1 MDQMT
6 SRLDPAKF
14 RDPAIT
20 AKGETRATVALRA
33 LETLWFNTGTLC
45 NLTCRNCYI
54 ESSPRNDRLAY
65 LTVAEVEQYLD
76 EIARDR
82 LPTKLIGFTGGEPFM
97 NPDIIPMLD
106 TVLSRGLDA
115 LVLTNAMKPLRK
127 LRPAMLALRERYGD
141 RLTIRVSVDHYD
153 PVIHEQERGR
163 RSWAP
168 CLDGLVWLAR
178 NGFRIDVAGRRF
190 TGETEQ
196 SLRQGFAALF
206 AEHDIKVDAYDP
218 VRLMLFPEM
227 EPERDVAEITTA
239 CWGILHKSPND
250 VMCSGARMV
259 VKRRDAATPVVLA
272 CTLLAYDPRFEMGTT
287 LAEASAPVSLNHP
300 FCASFC
306 VLGGASCSR

>member
-6 SRLDPAKF
+6 YMLAPAKF
-14 RDPAIT
+14 RDPLIT
-20 AKGETRATVALRA
+20 AKGETRATVPLRA

-65 LTVAEVEQYLD
+65 LTAIEVKAYLD
-76 EIARDR
+76 EIARDQ

-97 NPDIIPMLD
+97 NPDIVAMLTD
-106 TVLSRGLDA
+106 VLSRGLNA
-115 LVLTNAMKPLRK
+115 LVLTNAMNPLRK
-127 LRPAMLALRERYGD
+127 LRPKMLALNQRYKN
-141 RLTIRVSVDHYD
+141 RLTIRVSLDHYD
-153 PVIHEQERGR
+153 PAIHEQERGH

-168 CLDGLVWLAR
+168 ALDGLTWLAR

-190 TGETEQ
+190 TGETED
-196 SLRQGFAALF
+196 SLRDGFAALF
-206 AEHDIKVDAYDP
+206 AQHAIPVDAQDP

-227 EPERDVAEITTA
+227 EPDCDVPEITVS
-239 CWGILHKSPND
+239 CWSILHKSPND
-250 VMCSGARMV
+250 LMCSTARMV
-259 VKRRDAATPVVLA
+259 VKRQGAAAPVVLA
-272 CTLLAYDPRFEMGTT
+272 CTLLAYDPRFEMGAT
-287 LAEASAPVSLNHP
+287 LADAAKPVSLNHP